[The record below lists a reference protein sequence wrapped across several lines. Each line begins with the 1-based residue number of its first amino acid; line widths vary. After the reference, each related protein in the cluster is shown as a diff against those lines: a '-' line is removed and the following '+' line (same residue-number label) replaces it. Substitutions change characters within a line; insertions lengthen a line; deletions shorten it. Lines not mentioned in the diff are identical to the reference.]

1 MKLSLNKLNLS
12 LGVQLEQ
19 EACRGIGIS
28 HFFGKNE
35 WLYRIE
41 KWINSVNQG
50 YRGNFKGFVVLT
62 RGRFQRLGECRVKV
76 VNNFNKPNLP
86 SLYYNLPSSLP
97 KAH

>member
-12 LGVQLEQ
+12 LGMQLEQ
-19 EACRGIGIS
+19 EARRGIGIS

-41 KWINSVNQG
+41 KWINGVNQG

-62 RGRFQRLGECRVKV
+62 SLLPEDVFKGLGMPGKSSKQFQ
-76 VNNFNKPNLP
+76 
-86 SLYYNLPSSLP
+86 
-97 KAH
+97 